1 VQSSHL
7 REVRC
12 KAASVLRPGT
22 PGPTTKSVAYEDAS
36 LRTPQSVVGLINRR
50 VDELLATPEMKAVL
64 QGQGAEPLPMSSQ
77 QISKMV
83 NEDYVKWK
91 GIVEASGATIE

>member
-1 VQSSHL
+1 MKMPS
-7 REVRC
+7 
-12 KAASVLRPGT
+12 P
-22 PGPTTKSVAYEDAS
+22 
-36 LRTPQSVVGLINRR
+36 RTPQSVVDLINRR

>member
-1 VQSSHL
+1 MPS
-7 REVRC
+7 
-12 KAASVLRPGT
+12 P
-22 PGPTTKSVAYEDAS
+22 
-36 LRTPQSVVGLINRR
+36 RTPQSVVDLINRR

-64 QGQGAEPLPMSSQ
+64 QGQGAEPMPMSSQ

>member
-1 VQSSHL
+1 M
-7 REVRC
+7 
-12 KAASVLRPGT
+12 KMP
-22 PGPTTKSVAYEDAS
+22 S

-50 VDELLATPEMKAVL
+50 VDELLTTPEMKAVL

-77 QISKMV
+77 QFSKMV

>member
-1 VQSSHL
+1 M
-7 REVRC
+7 
-12 KAASVLRPGT
+12 KMP
-22 PGPTTKSVAYEDAS
+22 S